1 MAEGKY
7 KLRHRLKSYDYV
19 LEVVSNELRGV
30 SYNCIL
36 LFLLCYHTLQTY
48 REERCEEKK
57 KRRRDVGE
65 MR

>member
-1 MAEGKY
+1 MAERKY
-7 KLRHRLKSYDYV
+7 KVRHRLKSYV

-48 REERCEEKK
+48 REKGCEEKE
-57 KRRRDVGE
+57 KRRRDKGG

>member
-1 MAEGKY
+1 MVEGKY
-7 KLRHRLKSYDYV
+7 KLRHRLKSYV

-48 REERCEEKK
+48 QEEGCE
-57 KRRRDVGE
+57 
-65 MR
+65 

>member
-1 MAEGKY
+1 MVEGKY
-7 KLRHRLKSYDYV
+7 KLRHRLKSYV

-48 REERCEEKK
+48 RKERCEEEE
-57 KRRRDVGE
+57 KRRRDKGE

>member
-1 MAEGKY
+1 MVEGKY
-7 KLRHRLKSYDYV
+7 KVRHRLKLYV